1 MPEWRIHF
9 AENLKYLRQKHCLTQ
24 VEMAEIAAVCVS
36 TYRKMEKTDPKVRI
50 HAGRVCRIFLA
61 PCDFKM
67 HNPLPLGRADP
78 ITTILRLFLKVH
90 NPLPKGRGL
99 AFINQTRSAGNLRR

>member
-50 HAGRVCRIFLA
+50 HAGRVCRICDYFGISMDAILDTLLA
-61 PCDFKM
+61 EENK
-67 HNPLPLGRADP
+67 
-78 ITTILRLFLKVH
+78 
-90 NPLPKGRGL
+90 
-99 AFINQTRSAGNLRR
+99 